1 MRQPD
6 GQYQP
11 ATILKL
17 TDQSTYTVGE
27 SLGCVGGAG
36 VEWGGA
42 GVEWGGAGVEWEGA
56 GVECGRCWCGVWEV
70 LVWSRE
76 VLV

>member
-42 GVEWGGAGVEWEGA
+42 GVESGGAGM
-56 GVECGRCWCGVWEV
+56 ECGRYMHWCEVWELLMWSIV
-70 LVWSRE
+70 VVWS
-76 VLV
+76 V

>member
-36 VEWGGA
+36 VEWR
-42 GVEWGGAGVEWEGA
+42 VL
-56 GVECGRCWCGVWEV
+56 VWSGEV
-70 LVWSRE
+70 LVWNGGE